1 MSLKLKTKQNI
12 SLLSLAVTIGL
23 YSTTASSI
31 IINSNQD
38 AESLANAL
46 IIPSSGITVT
56 QTSLFGGEEFN
67 GDFGDFGGG
76 ECDPSQ
82 DEICVFNEAF
92 QIDAIQ
98 TESSATFENALLIS
112 NSFSSEQAGTYTNAS
127 GVYGLPSQG
136 GIVLSSGFVS
146 NYEDG
151 ENISSGFSSGDGTSA
166 TVEQNDIL
174 STISGQSQHFDPIQ
188 LDIVF
193 DVADDVDTISFIAA
207 FGSEEYPEFVDSS
220 FTDAFG
226 MFLNDELVAGVL
238 PTGGVEGDPLLPV
251 NIDHPDFAP
260 IEGTELNGLLAPNG
274 IPLLRFDIP
283 VTPGS
288 TANSFSIIIADA
300 GDSSFDSTVFLSS
313 FGNFD
318 DESGNSEF
326 TPILPDPNNPT
337 NEDGAFVFE
346 LPALEIGETIWIDP
360 DVATGYVY
368 ETDGEFSSVTAPTL
382 LTVNDA
388 DGYMLHF
395 TDATG
400 SQTVALL
407 AGQTFDFGAG
417 VTSFTLDGINLDLN
431 LDPTDSTA
439 FTLGVAFSDVG
450 TFVTQ
455 NPLTTF
461 VGVPPVS
468 SVPEP
473 SSLALFGLALL
484 GLSRLNR
491 KK

>member
-1 MSLKLKTKQNI
+1 MSLTIKTKQNI

-23 YSTTASSI
+23 YSTTASAI
-31 IINSNQD
+31 VINSHQD
-38 AESLANAL
+38 AASLVDAL
-46 IIPSSGITVT
+46 IIPSSGINVT
-56 QTSLFGGEEFN
+56 QTSLFGGGQFN
-67 GDFGDFGGG
+67 GDFGGGEFGG

-82 DEICVFNEAF
+82 DEICEEII
-92 QIDAIQ
+92 QIASIQ
-98 TESSATFENALLIS
+98 AEQAEFESALLTS
-112 NSFSSEQAGTYTNAS
+112 NSFSSGQAGTYTNAS

-151 ENISSGFSSGDGTSA
+151 ENINSGTSGGDGTSA

-193 DVADDVDTISFIAA
+193 DVAADVDTISFIAA

-226 MFLNDELVAGVL
+226 MFLNGELVAGVL
-238 PTGGVEGDPLLPV
+238 PTGGVEGDALLPV
-251 NIDHPDFAP
+251 NIDHPDFASV
-260 IEGTELNGLLAPNG
+260 EGTELDGLLAPNG

-288 TANSFSIIIADA
+288 TANSFSIILADA
-300 GDSSFDSTVFLSS
+300 GDTSLDSTVFLSS

-318 DESGNSEF
+318 DESGSSEF
-326 TPILPDPNNPT
+326 TPILPDPSNPT

-346 LPALEIGETIWIDP
+346 LPELEIGQTIWIDP

-395 TDATG
+395 TDGTG

-407 AGQTFDFGAG
+407 AGQTYDFGAG

-439 FTLGVAFSDVG
+439 FTLGVAFSNVG

-461 VGVPPVS
+461 VGIPPVS